1 MWTHAGVFRWKR
13 HQQERKVQQGAGSGF
28 SRRGKG
34 RAAVW
39 AILLMGHSAWRGSER
54 ASPGPAAWT
63 AVGTPVAPSLAGS
76 QREKDSSAEAWG

>member
-13 HQQERKVQQGAGSGF
+13 HQQERKVQQGAGSGC

-39 AILLMGHSAWRGSER
+39 VILLMGHSAWRGSER

-63 AVGTPVAPSLAGS
+63 AVGTPVVPSLAGS